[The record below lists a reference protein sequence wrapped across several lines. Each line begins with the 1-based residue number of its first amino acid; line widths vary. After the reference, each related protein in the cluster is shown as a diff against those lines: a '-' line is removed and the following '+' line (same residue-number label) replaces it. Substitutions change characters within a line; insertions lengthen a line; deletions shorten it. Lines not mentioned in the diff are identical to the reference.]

1 MKYSTDLY
9 PEKKKNVENNEF
21 FEQIMERVYSSFV
34 LVIFQQVFLLL
45 IWISYKSK
53 IQH

>member
-34 LVIFQQVFLLL
+34 LVIFQQVF
-45 IWISYKSK
+45 YC
-53 IQH
+53 